1 MNVLVLSAG
10 SSKAFADVGYVFPK
24 PLVEIAGRPL
34 IEHVLTNLSPLVRD
48 GGRMIVVIRHE
59 DDLRYHVGSVI
70 RLLEPNAAVVEVRS
84 ETGGAGC
91 TALLAIDSIPPD
103 EPLVIVN
110 GDQLLTAPI
119 ADILGD
125 FAHLG
130 VDGGIIVFRD
140 VHPRWSYVK
149 CDDEGRVI
157 EAAEKRP
164 ISNLATAGTYYFAR
178 GRDFIAAAKSM
189 ILKDAAVNG
198 LFYICPVFNEM
209 ILRNA
214 EIRVHEIPKSHYVSL
229 ALPQGVE
236 AYARQI
242 ESKVKGIAS

>member
-1 MNVLVLSAG
+1 MNLLVLAAG
-10 SSKAFADVGYVFPK
+10 ASKAFLDAGYLFPK

-34 IEHVLTNLSPLVRD
+34 IDHVLSNLSPLVRD
-48 GGRMIVVIRHE
+48 GGRMIVVVRHE

-70 RLLEPNAAVVEVRS
+70 RLLQPAAVIVEVRG
-84 ETGGAGC
+84 ETGGAAC

-110 GDQLLTAPI
+110 GDQVIDAPI
-119 ADILGD
+119 ADIVEG
-125 FAHLG
+125 FVRRG
-130 VDGGIIVFRD
+130 VDGGIVVFHD

-149 CDDEGRVI
+149 CDVDGRVI

-164 ISNLATAGTYYFAR
+164 ISNLATAGVYYFAR
-178 GRDFIAAAKSM
+178 GRDFVAAAKTM
-189 ILKDAAVNG
+189 ILKGAAVNG
-198 LFYICPVFNEM
+198 LFYICPAFNEM

-214 EIRVHEIPKSHYVSL
+214 DIRVHEIPKSKYVSL

-236 AYARQI
+236 SYGRQLEDAARG
-242 ESKVKGIAS
+242 SAS